1 MAHCYETRFNPNVPQ
16 LTCSLQIIISHIYIS
31 HFIDFLKYFTGS
43 LTKKGHFYLFSP
55 IFTQP
60 RQIWLFS
67 RVFGPFLPSEMIIN
81 IIWDEY
87 GSILTFTFFGFLHFL
102 PILGIFGHFCIFMG
116 FSGGWG
122 GFGGATEL

>member
-1 MAHCYETRFNPNVPQ
+1 M
-16 LTCSLQIIISHIYIS
+16 
-31 HFIDFLKYFTGS
+31 
-43 LTKKGHFYLFSP
+43 KKSPKLLFSP

-87 GSILTFTFFGFLHFL
+87 GSILTFTFFGFFHFL
-102 PILGIFGHFCIFMG
+102 PFLGIFGHFGHFLHFWVSVG
-116 FSGGWG
+116 VGGVLGVLLSYKKSRVNNLVLRRVYEWV
-122 GFGGATEL
+122 